1 MFQRKSSQQGTEMV
15 LMSDDVGVS
24 LGSDSPDD
32 SAMET
37 SLFSTSGRGLIVDQ
51 LVQAGTFVLDKRA
64 QGVEDHKADVDIESG
79 IKTKEIKETAKLGT
93 MFGVVSDEEVW
104 ELEGVKD
111 KGGVW
116 RQGRGCGRDKGAG
129 RISCLTSS
137 DYNASPLPLVASL
150 FHLPHLPCPSPSLPR
165 STSPACRTSSG

>member
-116 RQGRGCGRDKGAG
+116 RQGRGCERDKGAG
-129 RISCLTSS
+129 RISL
-137 DYNASPLPLVASL
+137 ASPLLIVLHLLPRLLPLSSTY
-150 FHLPHLPCPSPSLPR
+150 PPSPSLPR
-165 STSPACRTSSG
+165 STSPACRTSSE